1 MNKKTGLLIILSG
14 PSGVGK
20 GTIREELFKDQN
32 LNLVYSISMTTRKPR
47 SNELNEKDYF
57 FVNENVFQEKI
68 AKNELLEYAKFVD
81 NYYGTPGK
89 YVDKL
94 LLQGKNVVLEIEV
107 QGALQVLE
115 KRPDAIS
122 FFILPPS
129 FEELTRRIIA
139 RRSESEDIVQKRLLK
154 AKREMNITNK
164 YKYVIVND
172 NLEQTVS
179 EIKTIIMNEINANK
193 N

>member
-1 MNKKTGLLIILSG
+1 MGLLIILSG

-57 FVNENVFQEKI
+57 FVNENFFQEKI
-68 AKNELLEYAKFVD
+68 ANNELLEYAKFVD
-81 NYYGTPGK
+81 NYYGTAEK

-94 LLQGKNVVLEIEV
+94 LSQGKNVVLEIEV
-107 QGALQVLE
+107 QGALQVLA

-172 NLEQTVS
+172 NLQQTVS
-179 EIKTIIMNEINANK
+179 EIRTIIMNEINANK

>member
-1 MNKKTGLLIILSG
+1 MNKKMGLLIILSG

-57 FVNENVFQEKI
+57 FVNENFFQEKI
-68 AKNELLEYAKFVD
+68 ANNELLEYAKFVD
-81 NYYGTPGK
+81 NYYGTAEK

-94 LLQGKNVVLEIEV
+94 LSQGKNVVLEIEV
-107 QGALQVLE
+107 QGALQVLA

-172 NLEQTVS
+172 NLQQTVS
-179 EIKTIIMNEINANK
+179 EIRTIIMNEINANK